1 MTNISQQPAQAPE
14 QQAPENQTP
23 AVQKKG
29 VVETVLEMVS
39 NYQTQGGLKLPN
51 NYSAENSVRAAWLLL
66 QDVTAKSGPD
76 YLPALK
82 VCTAQSIANALMK
95 MVLQGLNPNKR
106 QCSFIAYGN
115 KLTLQREYAGSIA
128 IAKRN
133 GMKNITANVVYEGDE
148 FEFVL
153 DTETGLK
160 KIVKHVQTLTTMASG
175 KIVGAYAF
183 VEMEDGRKSVEVMTM
198 AQVQAA
204 WNQGPTKGQSPAHKN
219 FPDQMAMKTVINRAV
234 KILINS
240 SDDSDLFTDDE
251 ESITVDAKAEVV
263 RQEINDN
270 ANKSEIGFDEIEN
283 ENAQHNEEHPEA
295 EIKPE
300 AQTEQPEPTTNVQQ
314 KLGPQF

>member
-1 MTNISQQPAQAPE
+1 MTHVSQQPAQVPD

-39 NYQTQGGLKLPN
+39 NYQTQGGLKLPT

-66 QDVTAKSGPD
+66 QDVTAKKGAD
-76 YLPALK
+76 YLPALQ

-133 GMKNITANVVYEGDE
+133 GMKNITSNVVYEGDE

-153 DTETGLK
+153 DVETGLK
-160 KIVKHVQTLTTMASG
+160 KIVKHVQTLETMASG

-198 AQVQAA
+198 SQIQAA

-219 FPDQMAMKTVINRAV
+219 FPDQMSMKTVINRAV

-240 SDDSDLFTDDE
+240 SDDSDLFTDE
-251 ESITVDAKAEVV
+251 EEVTTEDAKAEVV
-263 RQEINDN
+263 RQEINNN
-270 ANKSEIGFDEIEN
+270 ANKSEIGFDEIED
-283 ENAQHNEEHPEA
+283 ENLPPSQEHQESEPQ
-295 EIKPE
+295 PE
-300 AQTEQPEPTTNVQQ
+300 AQAEQPASTTNSQQ
-314 KLGPQF
+314 TLGPNF

>member
-1 MTNISQQPAQAPE
+1 MTHAAQQPDQAPG
-14 QQAPENQTP
+14 QKAPENQIP

-29 VVETVLEMVS
+29 VVETVLEMVA

-66 QDVTAKSGPD
+66 QDITAKSGND
-76 YLPALK
+76 YLPALQ
-82 VCTAQSIANALMK
+82 VCTTQSIANALLK

-133 GMKNITANVVYEGDE
+133 GMKNITANVVYEGDD
-148 FEFVL
+148 FEFIL

-160 KIVKHVQTLTTMASG
+160 KIVKHTQTLATMSSG

-183 VEMEDGRKSVEVMTM
+183 VDMEDGRKSVEVMTM

-219 FPDQMAMKTVINRAV
+219 FPDQMAMKTVINRAI

-240 SDDSDLFTDDE
+240 SDDSDLFSDE
-251 ESITVDAKAEVV
+251 EEITIVDTKAEVV
-263 RQEINDN
+263 RQEITSN
-270 ANKSEIGFDEIEN
+270 ANKIEIGFDEIPDQETPSPVAEETAN
-283 ENAQHNEEHPEA
+283 EVN
-295 EIKPE
+295 K
-300 AQTEQPEPTTNVQQ
+300 TESEVNNQPKQN
-314 KLGPQF
+314 GPNF